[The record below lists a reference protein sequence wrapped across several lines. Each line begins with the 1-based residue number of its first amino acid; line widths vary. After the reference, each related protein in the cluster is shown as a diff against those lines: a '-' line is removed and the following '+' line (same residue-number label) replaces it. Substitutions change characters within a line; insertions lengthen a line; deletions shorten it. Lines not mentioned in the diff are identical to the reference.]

1 MSDQG
6 GLQLLPE
13 TRRKITVTVPGENRL
28 LYLGVVFLILSAT
41 AVFGI
46 KFYTSQELESYNSL
60 RADVEKKNLEINTQA
75 KGEDGADLIE
85 KIRVTGKQLDIASSL
100 LNSHI
105 LWSKGLERLEGLLLP
120 TVQVDSLSMSAADGT
135 IKFMAL
141 APSYT
146 AIAKQIAS
154 FVSNPKYIKDVTIGE
169 ITTQT
174 TGKLQFSMNIEIER
188 STFLRPDTTPNPT
201 PAK

>member
-105 LWSKGLERLEGLLLP
+105 LWSKGLERLEGLLL
-120 TVQVDSLSMSAADGT
+120 LSMSAADGT